1 MAWTTRPTY
10 SEWQEPTFPTVLPA
24 TLQAGY
30 SVTLPNIAQGQ
41 PLLLVDHPPGIP
53 VPPSQLGVFGLGGA
67 PLGVS
72 RNPQIGMFIRDS
84 EISAGSI
91 GELGRAHYIP
101 YATPDGRIGSFVI
114 GKSPIGFRR
123 QVHRTVT
130 LGVPDGRG
138 ETEGP

>member
-1 MAWTTRPTY
+1 MAWITRPTY

-24 TLQAGY
+24 SLQAGY

-53 VPPSQLGVFGLGGA
+53 VPSSQLGVFGLGGA

-84 EISAGSI
+84 EISAGNI
-91 GELGRAHYIP
+91 GEVGRARYVP
-101 YATPDGRIGSFVI
+101 VNTPDGRIGRFVI
-114 GKSPIGFRR
+114 GKSPIAWRR
-123 QVHRTVT
+123 ALHKVVVT
-130 LGVPDGRG
+130 SATPGAG
-138 ETEGP
+138 EIDR